1 MRRILAVVLEVIGGA
16 VFAALAGWFTLNYL
30 QGYAGPIDSLIRLA
44 MYTLSTVAGVFV
56 AGEVVEQNG
65 SFWFAFL
72 GASLGGVVVWQV
84 TGSRVGASNDLLT
97 LLELFFTS
105 LAIVGP
111 ILATIGYNLGLR
123 EVVQR

>member
-1 MRRILAVVLEVIGGA
+1 MRRILVFVLEVALGA
-16 VFAALAGWFTLNYL
+16 VFAALAGWFTLRFL
-30 QGYAGPIDSLIRLA
+30 QGYAGPIDSFIRLV
-44 MYTLSTVAGVFV
+44 MYILATVAGVFV
-56 AGEVVEQNG
+56 AGEVAEQNG

-84 TGSRVGASNDLLT
+84 TGSRVGQGSDLYT

-105 LAIVGP
+105 LAIIGP
-111 ILATIGYNLGLR
+111 ILAAIGYNLGLR